1 MADTDDQPNMPTQ
14 DPDMPAQD
22 KEAIERF
29 FAQLDKDEAH
39 QAKAHALSVEGFSRW
54 LNAQA
59 ANNPAAVHVLNLLS
73 QYGPAL
79 MQYVAMVL
87 R

>member
-1 MADTDDQPNMPTQ
+1 MAEPTDHQ
-14 DPDMPAQD
+14 DMPAQD
-22 KEAIERF
+22 KEAVERF
-29 FAQLDKDEAH
+29 FAQLDKDEA
-39 QAKAHALSVEGFSRW
+39 QDAKAHALSADGFSRW
-54 LNAQA
+54 LNTQA